1 MWSEILSK
9 TIQQILLVISPV
21 LAASATA
28 FLINLAKRVRAEAE
42 QAAGEEWL
50 WLLDEGARIAVRAA
64 EQLGLAGLIRDKKEY
79 AMNFVRN
86 FLASHGIDVDLDIIS
101 AAIEAAVLEEFNKAK
116 LAK

>member
-42 QAAGEEWL
+42 QAAGEEWV
-50 WLLDEGARIAVRAA
+50 WLLDEGARIAVRAT
-64 EQLGLAGLIRDKKEY
+64 EQLGLAGLVKDKKEY
-79 AMNFVRN
+79 AMNYLCN
-86 FLASHGIDVDLDIIS
+86 FLTGYGIEVDLAVIS
-101 AAIEAAVLEEFNKAK
+101 GAIEAAVLEEFNRAK
-116 LAK
+116 LVK